1 MIKRNVPTRWHKLD
15 NTAHLFPVVTN
26 RRYTNVFRMT
36 AVLHEEIDPLLLK
49 KALNE
54 ILPFF
59 AAFNV
64 RMRHGLFWSYLE
76 TNRANAQVWQEEES
90 PCRYIDPVETNRFL
104 FRVLYYKKRIHLETF
119 HVLTDGTGAMR
130 FLKAICYR
138 YLQLAHADSFTPE
151 QRSTFFGIENAGD
164 VQDGYIENYVRAKG
178 KAFRDPSAFHL
189 KGERRL
195 AGELGVVTALMPL
208 PALKAECM
216 RYDATIGEYLTACIA
231 FCIYEEFTHGHGTQ
245 KPISVFVPVNLRPIF
260 GTDTSLNFFSKL
272 SIILPLHTKGFTFQD
287 VIALVKQQFDEK
299 LTREEFEQRLAYTAS
314 SEMNV
319 FTRLIPLPLKNGI
332 LRIVYENSNNGSSI
346 VLSNLGPVQIEELF
360 RPYFEGFRFLL
371 ATTPKEPLK
380 TTACS
385 YNGILALN
393 FSSELESHRLERRI
407 IRHLSAA
414 GIPITL
420 ETGGVSDEAL

>member
-1 MIKRNVPTRWHKLD
+1 MSKRNVPTRWHKLD
-15 NTAHLFPVVTN
+15 NTANLFPVVTN

-36 AVLHEEIDPLLLK
+36 AVLNEEVDPVLLGQ
-49 KALNE
+49 ALNE

-76 TNRANAQVWQEEES
+76 TNHAKAQVWHEEES

-138 YLQLAHADSFTPE
+138 YLQLAHPDDFTEE
-151 QRSTFFGIENAGD
+151 QRAAYFGTENAGE
-164 VQDGYIENYVRAKG
+164 VQDGYIENYVRAKS

-189 KGERRL
+189 KGEHRL

-208 PALKAECM
+208 DALKAECA
-216 RYDATIGEYLTACIA
+216 RYDATIGEYLTASIA
-231 FCIYEEFTHGHGTQ
+231 FGIYEEFTSGHGSK
-245 KPISVFVPVNLRPIF
+245 KPISIFVPVNLRPIF
-260 GTDTSLNFFSKL
+260 GTDTALNFFSKL
-272 SIILPLHTKGFTFQD
+272 SIILPLHARGFTFDD
-287 VIALVKQQFDEK
+287 VMRLVKQQFDEK

-314 SEMNV
+314 SEMN
-319 FTRLIPLPLKNGI
+319 FFARLIPLPLKNGI
-332 LRIVYENSNNGSSI
+332 LRIVYENSNNGSSV
-346 VLSNLGPVQIEELF
+346 VLSNLGPVQVEEPF

-371 ATTPKEPLK
+371 STTPKEPLK
-380 TTACS
+380 TTACA
-385 YNGILALN
+385 YNGVLAFN
-393 FSSELESHRLERRI
+393 FASELESHRLERSI
-407 IRHLSAA
+407 IRRLTAA
-414 GIPITL
+414 GVPVTL
-420 ETGGVSDEAL
+420 ETGGIKDEAL